1 MSSVTDDTTSDK
13 GIAPKKDESEA
24 APRSRRPRRRPPV
37 SAKQIKA
44 GSDAVRNR
52 IASVIWIV
60 AVICAVV
67 LALAALLTAL
77 DQANQ
82 QNSVVQ
88 WLTDTADVLAGPLAG
103 PNGSPGIFDFST
115 DAKDALANWGVA
127 ALAYLIIGRVVDRII
142 RP

>member
-13 GIAPKKDESEA
+13 GIASTDESEA
-24 APRSRRPRRRPPV
+24 AARSRRPRRRSPV
-37 SAKQIKA
+37 SAKQVKA
-44 GSDAVRNR
+44 GSDAVRVR

-60 AVICAVV
+60 AVICAVI

-103 PNGSPGIFDFST
+103 PKGSPGIFDFST
-115 DAKDALANWGVA
+115 NAKDALANWGVA
-127 ALAYLIIGRVVDRII
+127 ALAYLVIGRVVDRII

>member
-13 GIAPKKDESEA
+13 GIAPKDESEA

-37 SAKQIKA
+37 SAKQVKA

-60 AVICAVV
+60 AVVCAVI

-82 QNSVVQ
+82 QNPVVQ
-88 WLTDTADVLAGPLAG
+88 WLTDTAEVLAGPIG
-103 PNGSPGIFDFST
+103 GQNGGIFDFGRSEE
-115 DAKDALANWGVA
+115 AKNALANWGVA
-127 ALAYLIIGRVVDRII
+127 ALAYLVIGRVVDRII

>member
-13 GIAPKKDESEA
+13 GIAKKDESEA

-37 SAKQIKA
+37 SAKQVKA

-60 AVICAVV
+60 AVICAVI
-67 LALAALLTAL
+67 LAFAALLTAL

-103 PNGSPGIFDFST
+103 PKGSPGIFDFST

-127 ALAYLIIGRVVDRII
+127 ALAYLVIGRVVDRII

>member
-13 GIAPKKDESEA
+13 GIAPKDESEA

-37 SAKQIKA
+37 SAKQVKA

-60 AVICAVV
+60 AVVCAVI

-88 WLTDTADVLAGPLAG
+88 WLTDTAEVLAGPIG
-103 PNGSPGIFDFST
+103 GQNGGIFDFGRNEE
-115 DAKDALANWGVA
+115 AKNALANWGVA
-127 ALAYLIIGRVVDRII
+127 ALAYLVIGRVVDRII